1 MRNVNKLPFN
11 FFFYIYSILCALII
25 LVTSI
30 RDYEGMVDGVEIRNL
45 CEIPE
50 GDSDGFFAFIIIPL
64 SIPFFFVKKSMDRI
78 ITYIIMLFYYLWSF
92 YIRFN
97 FCQ

>member
-1 MRNVNKLPFN
+1 MPNPSNTTYNIL
-11 FFFYIYSILCALII
+11 FYLYSILCVLII

-50 GDSDGFFAFIIIPL
+50 GDSDGFFLFIIIPL
-64 SIPFFFVKKSMDRI
+64 SIPFFIVKKTLARV
-78 ITYIIMLFYYLWSF
+78 ITYIILLFYYFWSF
-92 YIRFN
+92 YIRFY
-97 FCQ
+97 FC

>member
-1 MRNVNKLPFN
+1 MRNVNTLLFSLC
-11 FFFYIYSILCALII
+11 FYIYSILFALLIPI
-25 LVTSI
+25 TSI
-30 RDYEGMVDGVEIRNL
+30 RDYKGMVDGVEIRNF

-64 SIPFFFVKKSMDRI
+64 SIPFFFVKKSIARI
-78 ITYIIMLFYYLWSF
+78 ITYIIVLSYYLWSF

-97 FCQ
+97 FC

>member
-1 MRNVNKLPFN
+1 MRNVNKLPFT

-25 LVTSI
+25 LITSI

-64 SIPFFFVKKSMDRI
+64 SIPFFFCKKSMDRI

>member
-1 MRNVNKLPFN
+1 MTYNIL
-11 FFFYIYSILCALII
+11 FYFYSILCALII
-25 LVTSI
+25 LITSI

-50 GDSDGFFAFIIIPL
+50 GDSDGFFSFIIIPL
-64 SIPFFFVKKSMDRI
+64 SIPFFIVKKSLPRV
-78 ITYIIMLFYYLWSF
+78 ITYIILLFYYFWSF

-97 FCQ
+97 FC

>member
-1 MRNVNKLPFN
+1 MRNVNKLPFT
-11 FFFYIYSILCALII
+11 FFFYIYSILCTLII
-25 LVTSI
+25 LITSI

-78 ITYIIMLFYYLWSF
+78 IIYIIMLFYYLWSF

>member
-1 MRNVNKLPFN
+1 MPSSSNTTYNIL
-11 FFFYIYSILCALII
+11 FYLYSILCVLII

-30 RDYEGMVDGVEIRNL
+30 RDYEGMVDEIEIRNL

-64 SIPFFFVKKSMDRI
+64 SIPFFIVKKSLART
-78 ITYIIMLFYYLWSF
+78 ITYISILFYYFWSF

-97 FCQ
+97 FC

>member
-1 MRNVNKLPFN
+1 MNNVNTLPFN
-11 FFFYIYSILCALII
+11 LCFYLYSILCAMII
-25 LVTSI
+25 LITSI

-64 SIPFFFVKKSMDRI
+64 SIPFLLVKKSLARI
-78 ITYIIMLFYYLWSF
+78 IIYIVILFYYLWSF
-92 YIRFN
+92 YIRFY
-97 FCQ
+97 FC

>member
-1 MRNVNKLPFN
+1 MRNVNTLLFSLC
-11 FFFYIYSILCALII
+11 FYIYSILCALII
-25 LVTSI
+25 LITSI

-64 SIPFFFVKKSMDRI
+64 SIPFFFVKKSIARI
-78 ITYIIMLFYYLWSF
+78 ITYIIILFYYLWSF

-97 FCQ
+97 FC

>member
-1 MRNVNKLPFN
+1 MRNVNTLLFSLC
-11 FFFYIYSILCALII
+11 FYIYSILCTLII
-25 LVTSI
+25 LITSI

-78 ITYIIMLFYYLWSF
+78 IIYIIMLFYYLWSF

>member
-1 MRNVNKLPFN
+1 MRNVNTLLFSL
-11 FFFYIYSILCALII
+11 FFYIYSILCALII
-25 LVTSI
+25 LITSI

-64 SIPFFFVKKSMDRI
+64 SIPFFFVKKAWI
-78 ITYIIMLFYYLWSF
+78 G
-92 YIRFN
+92 
-97 FCQ
+97 